1 MKPVTKQV
9 WNQPIDLLL
18 NQISTSTEV
27 WNQGWSQIW
36 VQVNS
41 QVVSQAAI
49 NVWNKART
57 KQ

>member
-9 WNQPIDLLL
+9 WNQAIDLLL

-27 WNQGWSQIW
+27 WNQGWSKIW

-49 NVWNKART
+49 NVWSKAST
-57 KQ
+57 EP